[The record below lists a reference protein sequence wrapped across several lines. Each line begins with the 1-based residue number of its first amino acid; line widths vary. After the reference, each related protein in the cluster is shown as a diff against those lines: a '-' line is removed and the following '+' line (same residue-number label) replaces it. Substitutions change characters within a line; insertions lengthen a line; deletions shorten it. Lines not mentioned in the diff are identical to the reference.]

1 EEEEEEEEEPNQR
14 HTRTGQAAR
23 TARTR
28 RAHVVEPARR
38 SLRPRRE
45 VQDAAL
51 SAPFPRA
58 TPVLHLQRCLPSSL
72 IGTQHTL
79 KPIGRRN
86 GEGQGD
92 ERAIS
97 MGANCG
103 SGTPVANLRTMAPTR
118 GTEQARSH
126 AEALLQQASPR
137 AEPRLVQE
145 NRTA

>member
-1 EEEEEEEEEPNQR
+1 R
-14 HTRTGQAAR
+14 RRRRRRKSRTNGTPALAR
-23 TARTR
+23 PPALRARG
-28 RAHVVEPARR
+28 APM
-38 SLRPRRE
+38 SSSPR
-45 VQDAAL
+45 AAL
-51 SAPFPRA
+51 SGPGARCRTRPSPRPFHGRP
-58 TPVLHLQRCLPSSL
+58 RCLPSSL